1 MQSGVPTAAREEAE
15 EPVDDTTAPES
26 NSTPI
31 TIDDEKSL
39 DEIIETYSR

>member
-15 EPVDDTTAPES
+15 ETLDDATAPES
-26 NSTPI
+26 ASTAI
-31 TIDDEKSL
+31 TFDDEKSL